1 MSYLFKHDSDTVA
14 GPDGKDTAT
23 VLGNRLYSSF
33 NSVAF
38 TAKARSAA
46 SSFSH
51 SVSSSAAFVASKAA
65 TSAHSVASAASSTA
79 TSASTSVIPVVTSV
93 SQPPSAAPSSSSVA
107 VTKKS
112 PLPLTRPNDFIE
124 SDLYAEYMRDLRMNY
139 EYAAEKVAIFD
150 EFFNLLEPGALFL
163 TVDAF
168 VLDCK
173 KRGYSIQWADAAFR
187 AADIEHRGGLNKFEY
202 LFAVLSLQPDERFVK
217 IPRWVDLRRRLMF
230 TYYDRG
236 CQGTITEED
245 FLELLRDL
253 STTNEEPEAFGISNK
268 KWSGSLQQTSQH
280 GGHDMMGLGQVRVRV
295 KALILPNL
303 IVYSNLRCRILSWCR
318 KKVNTKSCTYNI
330 YS

>member
-112 PLPLTRPNDFIE
+112 SPLPLTRPNDFIE

-217 IPRWVDLRRRLMF
+217 NPRWVDLRRRLMF

-280 GGHDMMGLGQVRVRV
+280 GGHDMMGLGQVRVH
-295 KALILPNL
+295 I
-303 IVYSNLRCRILSWCR
+303 
-318 KKVNTKSCTYNI
+318 KSVDLT
-330 YS
+330 